1 MADVDDTKPSAIS
14 SRFTGYCDRYEA
26 GGRASGWVTDLV
38 NPHEVVVL
46 RAIIDGREISTVT
59 CDGVRD
65 DVRGALGLAS
75 PEVGFAFDIPQEF
88 LDGEPHVLSLLLPD
102 GSSLQHMGD
111 EGIAALRPSFTF
123 ADTPLVTVQGNVDG
137 LVHNALRG
145 WVLRKVGRNP
155 VAEARCDILITCENV
170 KIAQVKA
177 DRFRRDVG
185 NVLGCDPNCGFEFT
199 VPHAF
204 QKNFSQ
210 KFRFFVLPEMIELDN
225 SPFVTATVSDFLE
238 GKLVSIANDMSRMY
252 ADMERLRREIT
263 NLLPSQGYHLGDYD
277 RWARRYYE
285 NLRARVAAERQ
296 LLKQAGTLADEP
308 FVTVMVPTYKP
319 LLSDFVAAVESVI
332 AQTYQNWELVIVDDG
347 SKSEEV
353 SNRID
358 AFCAQDKRIRCIRS
372 RKNVGIA
379 KATNISMDAA
389 RGAWTVFFDHDDV
402 LVDVALEVM
411 IRTAQRTG
419 AKLLYS
425 DEDKVD
431 QAGYYL
437 EPNFKPDWN
446 YRYVLGCNYVCHL
459 TVIETETMRSVGL
472 LKKEYDGAQDHD
484 FILRCSEI
492 LSPKQIVHVPE
503 LLYHWRITP
512 NSTAADVSKKGYAVD
527 AGVRAV
533 ADHLKRK
540 GQVAK
545 VSSINGLTI
554 YGVEW
559 IPQTT
564 PKVSII
570 IPFRDQIETTRQCV
584 DSLRDNT
591 DYPNWEIILVN
602 NWSTSV
608 EAAKF
613 IKEIEANQRNRTGP
627 AIRVIDVI
635 EDFNYS
641 RLNNIATLESD
652 AEFYVFMNNDVF
664 IEDKGWLNRIVGEA
678 LADDAVGIVGG
689 KFLYPNKT
697 VQHAGVIV
705 GTHGVAAHI
714 HLGIPDD
721 DYGYIGRA
729 RLSQDLVA
737 VTAACMLIR
746 ASVFHEV
753 GGFDEEHLQVA
764 YNDVDLCLKVY
775 GSGRRVVW
783 CADFVAWH
791 HESLSRGS
799 DLRPD
804 QEARFFREQQTMYE
818 RWGKVPFFRNDPF
831 FNPNFSRVD
840 RLFYDLEDPARLR
853 DVAEATG

>member
-1 MADVDDTKPSAIS
+1 MDSFSADAVST
-14 SRFTGYCDRYEA
+14 RFNGYFDRYEA
-26 GGRASGWVTDLV
+26 GGRASGWVTDLSQ
-38 NPHEVVVL
+38 PAKVVVL
-46 RAIIDGREISTVT
+46 RALIDGVDQGEVV
-59 CDGVRD
+59 CNGHRD
-65 DVRGALGLAS
+65 DVRGALGLPTA
-75 PEVGFAFDIPQEF
+75 EVGFSFDIPEAF
-88 LDGEPHVLSLLLPD
+88 LDGEEHVLSFVLPD
-102 GSSLQHMGD
+102 GAFLPHMG
-111 EGIAALRPSFTF
+111 EGGLSALKPSYTFTD
-123 ADTPLVTVQGNVDG
+123 APTVEIQGNVDG

-145 WVLRKVGRNP
+145 WVIRKIGRTP
-155 VAEARCDILITCENV
+155 LVQARCDILITCENI
-170 KIAQVKA
+170 KIAQIKA

-204 QKNFSQ
+204 QKSYTQ
-210 KFRFFVLPEMIELDN
+210 KFRFFVLPEMIELGN

-238 GKLVSIANDMSRMY
+238 GKLVSIGNDMSKMY
-252 ADMERLRREIT
+252 ADMERLRREIIS
-263 NLLPSQGYHLGDYD
+263 LLPSQGYHLGDYD

-296 LLKQAGTLADEP
+296 LLKQAGKLPEEP

-347 SKSEEV
+347 SKSQEV
-353 SNRID
+353 SDRID

-372 RKNVGIA
+372 KKNVGIA

-389 RGAWTVFFDHDDV
+389 LGEWTVFFDHDDV

-425 DEDKVD
+425 DEDKID
-431 QAGYYL
+431 QAGYFL

-459 TVIETETMRSVGL
+459 TVIETATMREVGL

-484 FILRCSEI
+484 FILRCSEV
-492 LSPKQIVHVPE
+492 LEPSQIVHVPE

-533 ADHLKRK
+533 SDHLKRK

-559 IPQTT
+559 IPQSQ

-570 IPFRDQIETTRQCV
+570 IPFRDQIETTRKCI
-584 DSLRDNT
+584 DYIRDNT
-591 DYPNWEIILVN
+591 DYPNYEIILVN
-602 NWSTSV
+602 NWSTST
-608 EAAKF
+608 EASRF
-613 IKEIEANQRNRTGP
+613 SKEIKDRPNV
-627 AIRVIDVI
+627 RVLDVI

-641 RLNNIATLESD
+641 RLNNLATAESD
-652 AEFYVFMNNDVF
+652 AEYYVFMNNDVF
-664 IEDKGWLNRIVGEA
+664 IEDETWLNRILGEA
-678 LADDAVGIVGG
+678 MSDERIGIVGG

-714 HLGIPDD
+714 HLGIPHD

-729 RLSQDLVA
+729 RLSQDMVA
-737 VTAACMLIR
+737 VTAACMLIK
-746 ASVFHEV
+746 ADVFKEV
-753 GGFDEEHLQVA
+753 GGFDEEHLKVA

-775 GSGRRVVW
+775 ESGRRVVW

-799 DLRPD
+799 DMRPD
-804 QEARFFREQQTMYE
+804 QEARFFREQQTMYQ
-818 RWGKVPFFRNDPF
+818 RWGDKPFFRNDPF

-840 RLFYDLEDPARLR
+840 RLFYDLEDPARIR
-853 DVAEATG
+853 TESEEAA

>member
-1 MADVDDTKPSAIS
+1 MADFDDTMAS
-14 SRFTGYCDRYEA
+14 STSTRFNGYFDRFDA
-26 GGRASGWVTDLV
+26 GRASGWVTDLV
-38 NPHEVVVL
+38 SPHEVVKL
-46 RAIIDGREISTVT
+46 TALIDGTALGTVICNGLRE
-59 CDGVRD
+59 

-75 PEVGFAFDIPQEF
+75 AEVAFEFDIPEKY
-88 LDGEPHVLSLLLPD
+88 LDGEPHVISFLLPD
-102 GSSLQHMGD
+102 GHVLPHMGEAGLSSLKPSY
-111 EGIAALRPSFTF
+111 EFSARPH
-123 ADTPLVTVQGNVDG
+123 VTIQGNVDG

-145 WVLRKVGRNP
+145 WVLRKVGRDS
-155 VAEARCDILITCENV
+155 VAHARCDIMITCDNV
-170 KIAQVKA
+170 KIAQLKA

-185 NVLGCDPNCGFEFT
+185 NVLGCDPNCGFEFAI
-199 VPHAF
+199 PHAF
-204 QKNFSQ
+204 MKDYAQ
-210 KFRFFVLPEMIELDN
+210 KFRFFVLPDMIELDN
-225 SPFVTATVSDFLE
+225 SPFVTGTVSNFLE
-238 GKLVSIANDMSRMY
+238 GKLVSISNDMSRMY
-252 ADMERLRREIT
+252 ADMEKLRRQIGS
-263 NLLPSQGYHLGDYD
+263 LLPSQGYHLGDYD

-285 NLRARVAAERQ
+285 NLRARVAAERRA
-296 LLKQAGTLADEP
+296 LKQAGTLPPEP
-308 FVTVMVPTYKP
+308 LVTVMVPTYKP

-332 AQTYQNWELVIVDDG
+332 AQTYENWDLVIVDDG
-347 SKSEEV
+347 SKSKEV
-353 SNRID
+353 SEKID
-358 AFCAQDKRIRCIRS
+358 EFCRADKRIRCIRS
-372 RKNVGIA
+372 KKNVGIA
-379 KATNISMDAA
+379 KATNIAMEASI
-389 RGAWTVFFDHDDV
+389 GEWTVFFDHDDMI
-402 LVDVALEVM
+402 VDVALEVM

-425 DEDKVD
+425 DEDKID

-437 EPNFKPDWN
+437 EPNLKPDWN
-446 YRYVLGCNYVCHL
+446 YRYMLGCNYVCHL
-459 TVIETETMRSVGL
+459 TVVETATMRQVGL

-492 LSPKQIVHVPE
+492 LKPSQIVHVPE

-559 IPQTT
+559 IPQTK

-570 IPFRDQIETTRQCV
+570 IPFRDQIETTRHCV
-584 DSLRDNT
+584 KTLLENT
-591 DYPNWEIILVN
+591 DYDNYEILLVN

-608 EAAKF
+608 ESGPF
-613 IKEIEANQRNRTGP
+613 IKEARQNKKV
-627 AIRVIDVI
+627 RVLDVI

-641 RLNNIATLESD
+641 RLNNLATQDND
-652 AEFYVFMNNDVF
+652 AEFFVFMNNDVF
-664 IEDKGWLNRIVGEA
+664 ITDDGWLNRILGEA
-678 LADDAVGIVGG
+678 LSDSEVGIVGG

-729 RLSQDLVA
+729 RLSHDLVA

-746 ASVFHEV
+746 ADVFRQV
-753 GGFDEEHLQVA
+753 GGFDEENLKVA

-775 GSGRRVVW
+775 ESGHRIIW
-783 CADFVAWH
+783 CADFVAEH

-799 DLRPD
+799 DMRPD
-804 QEARFFREQQTMYE
+804 QEDRFFREQQIMYE
-818 RWGKVPFFRNDPF
+818 RWGDKPFFRSDPF

-840 RLFYDLEDPARLR
+840 RLFYDLEDPARVR
-853 DVAEATG
+853 ADQVVTG